1 MGSLPYE
8 LQFLRGSRLSEDL
21 ESSESQAL
29 RKERQIS
36 RKILIFASSVA
47 LIGVVCLAV
56 GIALLGMNKTGNDN
70 STPATS
76 EPAVD
81 SSRVGKDDPSVRK
94 TGRNFTE
101 SCSYSTELKKS
112 GI

>member
-47 LIGVVCLAV
+47 LIGVICLAV
-56 GIALLGMNKTGNDN
+56 GIALLGMNKTGDDN

-76 EPAVD
+76 EPVD
-81 SSRVGKDDPSVRK
+81 SSRVGKDDRSVRK

-101 SCSYSTELKKS
+101 SCSYSTEFKKS